1 MKLVATIAAAKPA
14 EASHQLVRRSG
25 VQRRDIHH
33 RRDRTGR
40 TKAAPPVRHA
50 MITRPVTATKANR
63 ANDMATATRLHRP
76 TTTGTMSVA
85 IARTPNDV
93 RGARPST
100 SNPRAPRPRFTISPG
115 TTSST
120 AATRAGAR
128 AETQSRIT
136 RSVVDPATLE
146 PGAGGEVRRQRV
158 VDQAQRS
165 ADGHVHVEVLVGAQ
179 APPEQHPV
187 LGPAQVAIP
196 QQLLSLIHI

>member
-40 TKAAPPVRHA
+40 TKAGPPVRHA
-50 MITRPVTATKANR
+50 MIARPTTATRANR
-63 ANDMATATRLHRP
+63 ASEMATATRLQRP
-76 TTTGTMSVA
+76 TTTGTISVA

-93 RGARPST
+93 KGARPST

-115 TTSST
+115 TTRST

-136 RSVVDPATLE
+136 RSVVDPAALE
-146 PGAGGEVRRQRV
+146 LGAVGEVRRQRV
-158 VDQAQRS
+158 VAHAQRC

-187 LGPAQVAIP
+187 C
-196 QQLLSLIHI
+196 LLYTSPSPRD